1 MGINPLN
8 KVFDDNGKPAP
19 AVSKFLDHT
28 LRVQRPW
35 VVKMIKHMRRQ
46 HPDETPAQLA
56 KRAQK
61 LYVRSVT
68 AGGGAVGATAAVPGI
83 GTIASLGLSS
93 VAVAGYLEG
102 TALYAQ
108 AVAELHGVEPKDEE
122 QNRTMIMALMLGEDG
137 QALMGQL
144 LSSSSASKSLSGK
157 WGLMVGKSS
166 QDSKRFDVGRTI
178 RNMFVKRFLARQSG
192 AVLGRALPFGL
203 GAVVGGGANLA
214 MARQVIRSTQEAFGE
229 FPDQFPPSLS
239 LGERAE
245 KFDGGTTAT
254 QQDSIESSGKK
265 SRGKK

>member
-1 MGINPLN
+1 MGLNPLN
-8 KVFDDNGKPAP
+8 KAFDENGKPSP
-19 AVSKFLDHT
+19 GINKFLDHA
-28 LRVQRPW
+28 LRIQRPW

-61 LYVRSVT
+61 VYVRSVT

-93 VAVAGYLEG
+93 VAVAGYLEA

-108 AVAELHGVEPKDEE
+108 AVAELHGVEPQDEE

-144 LSSSSASKSLSGK
+144 LSSSSASKSLSSK
-157 WGLMVGKSS
+157 WGLMLGRSS
-166 QDSKRFDVGRTI
+166 GNSKHFDVGRTV

-192 AVLGRALPFGL
+192 AMLGRALPFGL

-214 MARQVIRSTQEAFGE
+214 MARQVIKSAQEAFGE
-229 FPDQFPPSLS
+229 YPADFPATLDT
-239 LGERAE
+239 GERAE
-245 KFDGGTTAT
+245 KFPGGASAT
-254 QQDSIESSGKK
+254 QEKAVESGKD
-265 SRGKK
+265 RRKK